1 MGGGGTP
8 GCWRGRLGCRR
19 GRGVGGGLGVGAALP
34 PPRPRPLLPVP
45 VPGVRSVPRSLPRAA
60 RHGGARP
67 LRSRIW
73 CGEPRREPGEDA
85 GTESREPDSWPRLR
99 GAEAARSGESGAG
112 REAAGGRGDGWGDS
126 SEGEDPLPVLQP
138 PPRAAVGS
146 RGRGAAP
153 ILGAARPRCSRAG
166 AVGVRLRLAPC
177 PCPAPGAAPRAG
189 GGRGRHWGGG
199 SSGGWRGWGSA
210 AMREQLFSHLSI
222 YTSTMM
228 IAFSDRF

>member
-1 MGGGGTP
+1 MVVVGGTP

-112 REAAGGRGDGWGDS
+112 RGDGGTGGGTAARERTRCRCSSPRRGLPWAPGAGERLPSSVLPGPGAAGLGLSGSGCASPPAPALPPGPLRGQGAAGGGTGG
-126 SEGEDPLPVLQP
+126 GEQRRLERLGLGCDE
-138 PPRAAVGS
+138 RAAV
-146 RGRGAAP
+146 
-153 ILGAARPRCSRAG
+153 
-166 AVGVRLRLAPC
+166 
-177 PCPAPGAAPRAG
+177 
-189 GGRGRHWGGG
+189 
-199 SSGGWRGWGSA
+199 
-210 AMREQLFSHLSI
+210 
-222 YTSTMM
+222 
-228 IAFSDRF
+228 